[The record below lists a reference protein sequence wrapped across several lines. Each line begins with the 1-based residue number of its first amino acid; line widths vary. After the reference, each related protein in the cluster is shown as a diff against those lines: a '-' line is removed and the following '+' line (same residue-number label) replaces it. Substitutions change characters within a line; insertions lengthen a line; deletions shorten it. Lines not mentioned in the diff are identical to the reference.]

1 MDYIVATLDSK
12 TGQQRE
18 VDSFVDKLKFDD
30 RLFIFECD
38 NVEMEQSPLRTV
50 PTHQP
55 NIFTITLNEFPFKT
69 FLQFVRHYL
78 EDCDILDHSD
88 YHYNLCMLNRRPAAI
103 RVYLMEQAK
112 QWGDKFI
119 GSMYNFE
126 REENNNPPID
136 NISYENGIVTVK
148 SKYHLNP
155 EQAEMGLTY
164 ELQYHSDYDLSLD
177 YNIPEI
183 PLTESS
189 TILTSDSFKKKYNIE
204 FPHCVLPPDEWFQ
217 SKCDLFHEGD
227 QFFSEKLTK
236 CFYYKKPFLNIGMR
250 QRLREFGFE
259 NYFNVD
265 SDYDSVHDLARDICT
280 KDALDDYNFDEK
292 IEHNYNVMLDLF
304 NKYGNFAEFIT
315 KLEQVGSVTDPGPE
329 IKEHY
334 PNHKPGQL
342 MDEHLKL
349 IEEINV
355 S

>member
-1 MDYIVATLDSK
+1 MDYIVATLDPIA
-12 TGQQRE
+12 GVQRE
-18 VDSFVDKLKFDD
+18 VDSFIDKLKFDD

-38 NVEMEQSPLRTV
+38 NVPMDQNPLRTV

-55 NIFTITLNEFPFKT
+55 NIFTITFNEFPFKT
-69 FLQFVRHYL
+69 FLQFVRHFL
-78 EDCDILDHSD
+78 EDCDILHQSEH
-88 YHYNLCMLNRRPAAI
+88 HYNLCMLNRRPAAI

-119 GSMYNFE
+119 GSMFNFE
-126 REENNNPPID
+126 REENNNPSIE
-136 NISYENGIVTVK
+136 NISYENGVVTV
-148 SKYHLNP
+148 N
-155 EQAEMGLTY
+155 

-204 FPHCVLPPDEWFQ
+204 FPHCIVPPDEWFQ

-250 QRLREFGFE
+250 QRLSDYGFVD
-259 NYFNVD
+259 YFNVD
-265 SDYDSVHDLARDICT
+265 SDYDSVHDVARDICT

-304 NKYGNFAEFIT
+304 SKYGNFAEFIS
-315 KLEQVGSVTDPGPE
+315 KLEYVGPVTDPGPE

>member
-1 MDYIVATLDSK
+1 MDYIVATLDPIA
-12 TGQQRE
+12 GVQRE

-38 NVEMEQSPLRTV
+38 NVSMDQSPLRTI

-69 FLQFVRHYL
+69 FLQFVRHFL
-78 EDCDILDHSD
+78 EDCDVLDYPEH
-88 YHYNLCMLNRRPAAI
+88 YYNLCMLNRRPAAI

-119 GSMYNFE
+119 GSMFNFE
-126 REENNNPPID
+126 REEKSNLPIED
-136 NISYENGIVTVK
+136 MSYENGVVTV
-148 SKYHLNP
+148 N
-155 EQAEMGLTY
+155 
-164 ELQYHSDYDLSLD
+164 ELQYHSDYDLSKD
-177 YNIPEI
+177 YFIPEI

-204 FPHCVLPPDEWFQ
+204 FPHCVIPPDEWFQ

-250 QRLREFGFE
+250 QRLSEFGFE

-292 IEHNYNVMLDLF
+292 IEHNYNVMLELF
-304 NKYGNFAEFIT
+304 NKYGNFAEFIS
-315 KLEQVGSVTDPGPE
+315 KLEYVGPVTDPGPE